1 MLRKFAVTSYRGF
14 EKRIELDLTAVRNY
28 NFNTKCVRD
37 GLLNVS
43 LIVGTNACGKTNL
56 GLALFDIVATLTDKM
71 TIPEAKDRMAFLNGD
86 SALDR
91 ATFEYEF
98 QGDVGIIRYEYSK
111 TSPDTIV
118 YERMVI
124 DDRTI
129 FLRDGDRSDWSGLVE
144 LGAGNL
150 RMDVPDGHLAVLRYI
165 ANNTIQSAESP
176 VTSIMDFAEHM
187 LYFRSLQDNAYIGI
201 TKGSEALED
210 YIIRNGLINDFQE
223 FLKKM
228 AGVDVQL
235 GSAGIE
241 GMPEML
247 IQRTKSRPIVF
258 SNISSSGTKSLMLL
272 YYWMKHFKEVRF
284 LFMDEFDAFY
294 HYELAEKVLSRMAEE
309 TGIQVILTSQN
320 TSLLRNRLIRPDCCL
335 RMRDGRIVSFADSTD
350 REVRMGHNL
359 EKLYR
364 GGEFD

>member
-1 MLRKFAVTSYRGF
+1 MLRKFAVTNYRGF

-28 NFNTKCVRD
+28 NFNTVCVRD

-165 ANNTIQSAESP
+165 ANNTIKSNESP

-210 YIIRNGLINDFQE
+210 YIIWNGLINDFQE

-272 YYWMKHFKEVRF
+272 
-284 LFMDEFDAFY
+284 
-294 HYELAEKVLSRMAEE
+294 
-309 TGIQVILTSQN
+309 
-320 TSLLRNRLIRPDCCL
+320 
-335 RMRDGRIVSFADSTD
+335 
-350 REVRMGHNL
+350 
-359 EKLYR
+359 
-364 GGEFD
+364 